1 MLDCSRAAGQIRK
14 RSKRFG
20 GRRSIEMPFSEI
32 RRDVSR
38 LDLGRR
44 DDSNLDLGRRAS
56 LVVEVFF

>member
-1 MLDCSRAAGQIRK
+1 MWGPAIYRDAV
-14 RSKRFG
+14 
-20 GRRSIEMPFSEI
+20 SEI